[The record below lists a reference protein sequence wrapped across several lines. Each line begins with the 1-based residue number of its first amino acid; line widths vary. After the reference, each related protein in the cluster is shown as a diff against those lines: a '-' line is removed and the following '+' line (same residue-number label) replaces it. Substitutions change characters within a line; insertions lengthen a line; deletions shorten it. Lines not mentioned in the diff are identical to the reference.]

1 MTVVVCTDSRGGML
15 FMGRRVSRDREMIRD
30 LMTLTPSV
38 LCQPRSEKYLATT
51 KLSFRVEEDPLGV
64 AKEEDFCFIEEP
76 PLAPYLD
83 RIDRLIV
90 YSWGVAYPFD
100 RALDI
105 DPRGGLFRR
114 TDCCEFVG
122 HSHTLIKR
130 EIFEK

>member
-15 FMGRRVSRDREMIRD
+15 FMGRRVSRDREMIAD

-38 LCQPRSEKYLATT
+38 VCHPFSEKYLAATPLPYR
-51 KLSFRVEEDPLGV
+51 LSEDPLAEAG
-64 AKEEDFCFIEEP
+64 EEDFCFIEHL
-76 PLAPYLD
+76 PLTPHLD

-100 RALDI
+100 CALDL

-114 TDCCEFVG
+114 TDTRELVG
-122 HSHTLIKR
+122 HSHKLITR
-130 EIFEK
+130 ETFEK

>member
-38 LCQPRSEKYLATT
+38 LCRPFSEKYLATT
-51 KLSFRVEEDPLGV
+51 PLPYRVTEDPLAV
-64 AKEEDFCFIEEP
+64 AEGEDFCFIEEP

-100 RALDI
+100 RALDV
-105 DPRGGLFRR
+105 DPCGGLFHR
-114 TDCCEFVG
+114 TDLYELVG
-122 HSHTLIKR
+122 HSHKTITR

>member
-38 LCQPRSEKYLATT
+38 VCHPRSEKYLAATP
-51 KLSFRVEEDPLGV
+51 LSYRLSEDPLAEAG
-64 AKEEDFCFIEEP
+64 EEDFCFIEHL

-100 RALDI
+100 LALDI
-105 DPRGGLFRR
+105 DPRGPLFRR
-114 TDCCEFVG
+114 TDCYEFVG
-122 HSHTLIKR
+122 HSHTLIQR